1 MKIMIKYDY
10 INEKGSPDL
19 SKPPISTMV
28 EVPDEQCEVMVEVDY
43 QNRLIGAEDKSLVKK
58 RSVQEIFDEDFNKP
72 YYNNWHRENRHR
84 GFVQKPFRS
93 EDEEQSDTDG
103 LEYIADNSDTEN
115 RERQYEYEDVC
126 QRLRKMLKPEYAEVL
141 IAIVLDGLTPEEYAI
156 QNGEKRDT
164 VYKRLQRA
172 KQKIKKLL

>member
-58 RSVQEIFDEDFNKP
+58 RSVQE
-72 YYNNWHRENRHR
+72 

-126 QRLRKMLKPEYAEVL
+126 QRLRKILKPEYAEV
-141 IAIVLDGLTPEEYAI
+141 IISVVLDGLTPEEYAI

-172 KQKIKKLL
+172 KQKINKIL